1 MMQSHT
7 VGSRQTRRPIRL
19 WALVIVSLALAG
31 CGGQRGSSPATDRV
45 PVDIPPGIAIESR
58 MIDRGG
64 GLPAPGDPA
73 PDFAFTFAGGETRRL
88 SDLRGAKVVLNFWA
102 TWCAPCEEEMPDL
115 QRIDARDDVVVLGVN
130 RLELADVIIP
140 FARERNLTF
149 TLIANPEGDIA
160 ERYGAK
166 NLPTSYFINS
176 DGTINHRQIGIMT
189 FEVMQD
195 QVDRLR

>member
-1 MMQSHT
+1 MMRPHI
-7 VGSRQTRRPIRL
+7 VGGRQVRRPIRL

-31 CGGQRGSSPATDRV
+31 CGEQRGASPAMDRAR
-45 PVDIPPGIAIESR
+45 VDIPPGIAIESR

-88 SDLRGAKVVLNFWA
+88 SDLRGTKVVLNFWA

-140 FARERNLTF
+140 FARSR
-149 TLIANPEGDIA
+149 
-160 ERYGAK
+160 
-166 NLPTSYFINS
+166 
-176 DGTINHRQIGIMT
+176 
-189 FEVMQD
+189 
-195 QVDRLR
+195 

>member
-1 MMQSHT
+1 MMRPHN
-7 VGSRQTRRPIRL
+7 VGSRQVRRSIRL
-19 WALVIVSLALAG
+19 WALLVVILALAG

-130 RLELADVIIP
+130 RLELPDVIIP

-149 TLIANPEGDIA
+149 TLIANPDGDIA

-166 NLPTSYFINS
+166 NIPISYFINS
-176 DGTINHRQIGIMT
+176 DGTINHRQIGIMS
-189 FEVMQD
+189 FEMMQD
-195 QVDRLR
+195 QVERLR

>member
-1 MMQSHT
+1 MMQSHNID
-7 VGSRQTRRPIRL
+7 GRQVRWIIRI
-19 WALVIVSLALAG
+19 WALLIAILASAG
-31 CGGQRGSSPATDRV
+31 CGGQGGSALPPGRA
-45 PVDIPPGIAIESR
+45 PVAIPPGIAVESR
-58 MIDRGG
+58 LIDRGS
-64 GLPAPGDPA
+64 GLPEPGDPA

-130 RLELADVIIP
+130 RLELPEVIIP

-160 ERYGAK
+160 GRYGAK
-166 NLPTSYFINS
+166 NIPISYFINS
-176 DGTINHRQIGIMT
+176 DGTINHRQIGIMS
-189 FEVMQD
+189 FEMMQE
-195 QVDRLR
+195 QVERLR